1 MTRPYGW
8 PRTGRYSPRRG
19 AKRLPEKQRQR
30 ILRRYPTC
38 TLAIPGICA
47 GVSVECH
54 HVIPA
59 ADFDDDDPRIDAEQG
74 IVGVCRECHR
84 WLSARD
90 SAERAARARG
100 GRHLRTPER
109 HPGIV
114 PSLITLRDKR
124 LRAADPPKYP
134 LPRGIRQIKIKI
146 T

>member
-59 ADFDDDDPRIDAEQG
+59 ADFDDDDPRIDAEQE
-74 IVGVCRECHR
+74 IVGVCRQWHR
-84 WLSARD
+84 WLPPATGRTGGKSTRRASSAHTRT
-90 SAERAARARG
+90 APRNRA
-100 GRHLRTPER
+100 
-109 HPGIV
+109 
-114 PSLITLRDKR
+114 
-124 LRAADPPKYP
+124 
-134 LPRGIRQIKIKI
+134 
-146 T
+146 